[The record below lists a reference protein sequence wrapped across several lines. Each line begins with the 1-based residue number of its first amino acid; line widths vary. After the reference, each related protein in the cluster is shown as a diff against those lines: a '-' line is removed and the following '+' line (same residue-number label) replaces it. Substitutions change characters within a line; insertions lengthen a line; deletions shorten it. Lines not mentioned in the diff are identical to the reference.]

1 MNLVRHGINI
11 LESPKDSSDACWEL
25 MTKCWRRWRQ
35 RRVLTAVEILEGMKK
50 ILQNMY

>member
-11 LESPKDSSDACWEL
+11 LERPKDSSDACWEL
-25 MTKCWRRWRQ
+25 MTTCWLQ
-35 RRVLTAVEILEGMKK
+35 RCVLTAVEILEGMKK